1 MTAEVRKTDT
11 MTVTEVA
18 KTGSPEVVAPPATEE
33 ISRSILQLTEDVL
46 ELLRARS
53 RSAVYAQK
61 RPELLWLDDLTV
73 TQMNTVVVISHLCDE
88 FPEGV
93 TLKTL
98 AETVGVTP
106 AAASVMVDLLVKK
119 KMLTRTRSKNDRRAV
134 LIRLSPATAGLFEI
148 TEVSHRQSIAS
159 LEESLGRDAI
169 RDWQRIMVAAIA
181 VLRQPTGG
189 ETPPEAEPGEERL
202 P

>member
-1 MTAEVRKTDT
+1 MI
-11 MTVTEVA
+11 VTEVDEM
-18 KTGSPEVVAPPATEE
+18 GSPEVVAAPATEE
-33 ISRSILQLTEDVL
+33 FSRSILQLTEDVL
-46 ELLRARS
+46 DLLRSRS

-73 TQMNTVVVISHLCDE
+73 TQMNTVLVIKHLCKE
-88 FPEGV
+88 HPEGV
-93 TLKTL
+93 TLKKL

-134 LIRLSPATAGLFEI
+134 LIRLSPATASLFGI
-148 TEVSHRQSIAS
+148 TEVSHRESVAF
-159 LEESLGRDAI
+159 LEESLGRDVLL
-169 RDWQRIMVAAIA
+169 DWQRIMVAAIA
-181 VLRQPTGG
+181 ALRQTAGD
-189 ETPPEAEPGEERL
+189 ETPVGMQRGEERL